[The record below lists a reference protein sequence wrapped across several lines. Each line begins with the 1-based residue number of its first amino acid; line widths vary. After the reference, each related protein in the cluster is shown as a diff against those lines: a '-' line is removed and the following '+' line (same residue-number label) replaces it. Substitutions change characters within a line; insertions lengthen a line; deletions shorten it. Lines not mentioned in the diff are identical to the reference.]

1 MGIAVVSADAQSTV
15 KGQTARDTPG
25 RVTKREYKRIKTAG
39 FEGESFGH
47 RKDTRI
53 PFSRNGTNIRRPRMT
68 STASGFA
75 ASMDA
80 QRPRSQAEIAARG
93 RRERLVRANVA
104 VDENGDVALAGLRG
118 DTVERNSGQRGG
130 GGVAGTQRV
139 GGDPRTVQSGG
150 FGAGAQHPSRHHV
163 WRQWL
168 ETDLAG
174 PAPREQRAR
183 RLAADGAPRSRC
195 GDRVGAAV
203 PAVGDGNELTVTY
216 LVGLRPAHVLQ
227 QTGGPVLDV
236 GHLQCDGL
244 GASHGRGNLAN
255 VRDGECACQPARRT
269 AVEAA

>member
-1 MGIAVVSADAQSTV
+1 
-15 KGQTARDTPG
+15 
-25 RVTKREYKRIKTAG
+25 
-39 FEGESFGH
+39 
-47 RKDTRI
+47 
-53 PFSRNGTNIRRPRMT
+53 MT

-80 QRPRSQAEIAARG
+80 QRPRSQAEIAAGGRG
-93 RRERLVRANVA
+93 ERLVRANVA
-104 VDENGDVALAGLRG
+104 IDENRDVPVAGLRG
-118 DTVERNSGQRGG
+118 DTVERDSGQGGGGGVAGTQRVGGAPRSVQTVERDSGQRGG

-227 QTGGPVLDV
+227 QTGGPVR
-236 GHLQCDGL
+236 
-244 GASHGRGNLAN
+244 S
-255 VRDGECACQPARRT
+255 
-269 AVEAA
+269 